1 MVEKNQKKKTILKY
15 MVNSSS
21 TYFLNVCLF
30 LRESIS
36 RGGAE
41 KGGGQRKG
49 VGRGFELGSVL
60 TADSPMWGTNLEPD
74 VGLEVTNCEIM
85 T

>member
-1 MVEKNQKKKTILKY
+1 MK
-15 MVNSSS
+15 
-21 TYFLNVCLF
+21 
-30 LRESIS
+30 
-36 RGGAE
+36 
-41 KGGGQRKG
+41 GQRKG

-60 TADSPMWGTNLEPD
+60 TADSPMWGTKLEPD